1 MLQRLHAGSSLSLIT
16 DLNDDDDDD
25 DANVCSAARRSLH
38 ALAGSV
44 STAGRD
50 TRLASGDCSRLQPQ
64 TYGLSAVTSQR
75 TCCVI
80 TAAAAAAAA
89 AVWLVS
95 VGLLLVSLLLDVDTS
110 SSRQRSL
117 KPR

>member
-16 DLNDDDDDD
+16 DDDDDYYY

-50 TRLASGDCSRLQPQ
+50 TRLASGDCSRIAAADIR
-64 TYGLSAVTSQR
+64 AVSSDVTAHLLRHYSR
-75 TCCVI
+75 SSSSSSSVAGVSWPAAGI
-80 TAAAAAAAA
+80 TAARCRH
-89 AVWLVS
+89 VHVK
-95 VGLLLVSLLLDVDTS
+95 TT
-110 SSRQRSL
+110 
-117 KPR
+117 